1 MGAARGFQEGE
12 PRLTAAVATAA
23 AAAKVYEDPPV
34 PLVASAGAEGG
45 EATRKKTGIGS
56 LALGP
61 PAREDDSDSD
71 FDEEDTP
78 LVMGDEKDGNS
89 SFTAALRN
97 IPSLNVSSIEISKAE
112 SFKRMQ
118 DRAKFERL
126 RQESD
131 QGNFPDAREAS
142 PKTVPENHPGRS
154 RGIEAARALKNAL
167 RVQSQLAGSRQ
178 VRGVSSSSGSGS
190 EPVLPAQNDKLTT
203 DTGPSE
209 EQRRKAKALLG
220 AVSKARALGARAS
233 SKGEPEPQTSAAAAD
248 VSFEK
253 GPSRGSS
260 RESSRAPS
268 PSESPAPAPAQ
279 AEAVS
284 VGEAMAQAARERKE
298 RSRKTLEKQAERRNV
313 SVQDFSELFSFC
325 RHGKY
330 KHANE
335 LLKRG
340 VPADGRDKFGNTPLI
355 IGCQNGHA
363 RIIKACLRHNADIDA
378 ANRQGN
384 TGLHYCI
391 AYGFNALGDYLIS
404 KGANDKVR
412 NKLGLTCY
420 EGIK

>member
-1 MGAARGFQEGE
+1 V
-12 PRLTAAVATAA
+12 L
-23 AAAKVYEDPPV
+23 
-34 PLVASAGAEGG
+34 
-45 EATRKKTGIGS
+45 
-56 LALGP
+56 
-61 PAREDDSDSD
+61 EDDH
-71 FDEEDTP
+71 
-78 LVMGDEKDGNS
+78 GGNS
-89 SFTAALRN
+89 TSFTAALRN
-97 IPSLNVSSIEISKAE
+97 IPSLNVSSIEMSKAE
-112 SFKRMQ
+112 LFKRSQ
-118 DRAKFERL
+118 EQAKFAKLRMEDERENL
-126 RQESD
+126 
-131 QGNFPDAREAS
+131 PAS
-142 PKTVPENHPGRS
+142 QAAALSNAAAPEKRAGRS

-167 RVQSQLAGSRQ
+167 KVQSQLAGSR
-178 VRGVSSSSGSGS
+178 RSTPAEAGAGAGA
-190 EPVLPAQNDKLTT
+190 PVPTAEAPAGAQAPEG
-203 DTGPSE
+203 GPSE

-220 AVSKARALGARAS
+220 AVSKARVLGARAS
-233 SKGEPEPQTSAAAAD
+233 SRGGGAEEPAGDPQQEYSAAADAP
-248 VSFEK
+248 EGRA

-260 RESSRAPS
+260 RASSRAPS
-268 PSESPAPAPAQ
+268 PGEGELPPPGAG
-279 AEAVS
+279 AEPTS

-298 RSRKTLEKQAERRNV
+298 RNRKSLEKKAEKRNV

-340 VPADGRDKFGNTPLI
+340 VPPDGRDKFGNTPLI

-363 RIIKACLRHNADIDA
+363 RIIKACLRHSADIDA

-412 NKLGLTCY
+412 NKIGLTCY